1 MRFSVII
8 PARNEAER
16 IGACLESICTAS
28 QPYAGQAEI
37 IVVLNRC
44 TDSTGDIARKY
55 GACIVN
61 DDNRNLA
68 KTRNT
73 GARHATGDVLVT
85 IDADSR
91 MAPNMFE
98 QIDNTLSTGKYIGG
112 GVPIRPERLSLGI
125 FLTGLIALSFMPGL
139 SAGLF
144 WCYRNDFQ
152 AMGGFN
158 ESLLVGEDV
167 DFAKRLR
174 TYGKQKHKRFGTL
187 WHTHIVTSCRKFDTF
202 GDWYFVIRPW
212 ILWRAIQGVDTG
224 FSNTIFYDYER

>member
-1 MRFSVII
+1 MRFSVVI
-8 PARNEAER
+8 PARNEAKY
-16 IGACLESICTAS
+16 IGACLDSIRTAS
-28 QPYAGQAEI
+28 HSHTGQIEI
-37 IVVLNRC
+37 VVVLNRC
-44 TDSTGDIARKY
+44 TDSTGAIAREY
-55 GACIVN
+55 GACTVD

-68 KTRNT
+68 KTRNA

-98 QIDNTLSTGKYIGG
+98 EIDQALSTGKYIGG

-144 WCYRNDFQ
+144 WCNRTDFQ
-152 AMGGFN
+152 AIGGFN
-158 ESLLVGEDV
+158 ESLRVGEDV
-167 DFAKRLR
+167 DFARRLR
-174 TYGKQKHKRFGTL
+174 AYGKRKHKRFGTL
-187 WHTHIVTSCRKFDTF
+187 WHTHIVTSCRKFDKF
-202 GDWYFVIRPW
+202 GDWYFVRRPW

>member
-28 QPYAGQAEI
+28 RPYVGQTET

-44 TDSTGDIARKY
+44 TDATGDIALKY
-55 GACIVN
+55 GARIIN

-68 KTRNT
+68 KIRNA
-73 GARHATGDVLVT
+73 GARQATGDVLVT

-91 MAPNMFE
+91 MAPNMFKE
-98 QIDNTLSTGKYIGG
+98 IDGALSTGKYVGG

-125 FLTGLIALSFMPGL
+125 FMTGLIALSFMPGL

-152 AMGGFN
+152 AIGGFN
-158 ESLLVGEDV
+158 ELLLVGEDV

-174 TYGKQKHKRFGTL
+174 AHGKQKRKRFGTL
-187 WHTHIVTSCRKFDTF
+187 WRTHIVTSCRKFDTF

-212 ILWRAIQGVDTG
+212 ILWCAIQGVDTG